1 MAESAPS
8 QSTTVL
14 PEEIAQQWA
23 RTRLA
28 HEAVMLQDAAE
39 SLRLDRARTQA
50 HQREFL
56 GPSWSDPQG
65 GEVIHIGD
73 VHQAAPLPVA
83 KEVSASQPSTVGT
96 LAKVAMAFAVGGPIG
111 AGLAAMPYVASFF
124 SKPAATIPAVAQP
137 TPVESPEIPTIKP
150 NIYGLELVPP
160 K

>member
-8 QSTTVL
+8 QNSTVL

-39 SLRLDRARTQA
+39 TLKLDRARTQA

-56 GPSWSDPQG
+56 GPAWSDPQG

-73 VHQAAPLPVA
+73 SYQALPAQAAASPLPVA
-83 KEVSASQPSTVGT
+83 QPVQPSSIGGT
-96 LAKVAMAFAVGGPIG
+96 LAKLGIGAALVATG
-111 AGLAAMPYVASFF
+111 AGLAPGWSLIASAMKDRLTVQQ
-124 SKPAATIPAVAQP
+124 PATTTAQP
-137 TPVESPEIPTIKP
+137 QTPP
-150 NIYGLELVPP
+150 NFYGLELVPP

>member
-83 KEVSASQPSTVGT
+83 KEVPASQPSTIST

-111 AGLAAMPYVASFF
+111 AGLAAIPIVQSYL
-124 SKPAATIPAVAQP
+124 SKPAAVAQP
-137 TPVESPEIPTIKP
+137 TPAETPEIPTIKP

>member
-1 MAESAPS
+1 VAESAPS
-8 QSTTVL
+8 QINTEL

-73 VHQAAPLPVA
+73 VHQAVPLPIA
-83 KEVSASQPSTVGT
+83 KEVPASQPSTIST

-111 AGLAAMPYVASFF
+111 AGLAAIPIVQSYLSR
-124 SKPAATIPAVAQP
+124 PATVAQP
-137 TPVESPEIPTIKP
+137 TPVETPGIKP

>member
-83 KEVSASQPSTVGT
+83 KEVPASQPSTIGT

-111 AGLAAMPYVASFF
+111 AGLAAIPIVQSYLSR
-124 SKPAATIPAVAQP
+124 PATVAQP
-137 TPVESPEIPTIKP
+137 TPVETPEIPMIKP